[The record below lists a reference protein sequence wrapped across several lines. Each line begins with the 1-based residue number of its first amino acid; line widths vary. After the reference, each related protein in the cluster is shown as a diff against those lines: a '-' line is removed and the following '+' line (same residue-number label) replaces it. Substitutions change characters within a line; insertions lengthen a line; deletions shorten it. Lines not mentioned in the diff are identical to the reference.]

1 LTFFLL
7 SKKTKIILSF
17 LNNFV
22 KFLNKS
28 PSIPRRYV
36 GRNKK
41 GGFEKARL
49 KPCPIQ
55 KIPLYPPFSKGD
67 L

>member
-1 LTFFLL
+1 LTFLLL

-28 PSIPRRYV
+28 PSIS
-36 GRNKK
+36 
-41 GGFEKARL
+41 
-49 KPCPIQ
+49 
-55 KIPLYPPFSKGD
+55 PPFSKGEVKGD
-67 L
+67 LKKKG